1 MAKNFKESGDWI
13 EATIDVMAEMEDD
26 DCRKNILVN
35 ANLFAALIAV

>member
-1 MAKNFKESGDWI
+1 MAKNFKESGNWI
-13 EATIDVMAEMEDD
+13 EAIISWAEMGDD